1 MCERLSLP
9 EKIVTTFCFRTR
21 HIQSLFLSSTLRPG
35 NLHPLGVHHRTV
47 SHLMKH
53 LLFGLLTSSLLISCS
68 PKDLTHCAPGT
79 PSIRVAE
86 AVECTHAHGKFTLP
100 AGVYQPEA
108 QSAKGIYYTAP
119 ERLKTI
125 GIIRKG
131 HERGGLFI
139 AKEGWQWAWIGHPG
153 FEVQE
158 SRTSFLHEK
167 GIIMPTHFKF
177 EPYVKYTTVK
187 RR

>member
-1 MCERLSLP
+1 
-9 EKIVTTFCFRTR
+9 
-21 HIQSLFLSSTLRPG
+21 
-35 NLHPLGVHHRTV
+35 
-47 SHLMKH
+47 MKH
-53 LLFGLLTSSLLISCS
+53 LLFGLLTSCLLISCA
-68 PKDLTHCAPGT
+68 PKDLTRCAPGT
-79 PSIRVAE
+79 PAIRVAH

-125 GIIRKG
+125 GIIRQG

-139 AKEGWQWAWIGHPG
+139 AKEGWEWAWIGHPG
-153 FEVQE
+153 FEVDE

-167 GIIMPTHFKF
+167 GILMPTHFKF
-177 EPYVKYTTVK
+177 EPYVNYTKVK
-187 RR
+187 SR